1 MNDIEIKTSI
11 DVDTYDE
18 RVMYTLKKARRVSRS
33 QLKAFAMRMVKDQG
47 GLCPLCGIGL
57 TFDVG
62 GHKSNVV
69 VEHDHVSGLV
79 KSALCRGCNG
89 ASGKAQHAIASWGK
103 VGKSNI
109 ADQARYLHKVADQ
122 LMKTPYAIIYSDHKT
137 DVEVDEAKA
146 KKKVKARQ
154 LAARQAALLKLKG
167 THED

>member
-1 MNDIEIKTSI
+1 MTDDELKTSV
-11 DVDTYDE
+11 DADTYDE
-18 RVMYTLKKARRVSRS
+18 RVALTLKKARRISRS
-33 QLKAFAMRMVKDQG
+33 QLKAFAMRMVKDQDG
-47 GLCPLCGIGL
+47 VCPLCGTEL

-109 ADQARYLHKVADQ
+109 ADQAKYLHKVADQ

-137 DVEVDEAKA
+137 DEEVDELKN

-154 LAARQAALLKLKG
+154 AAARQAALLKLK
-167 THED
+167 EVKE